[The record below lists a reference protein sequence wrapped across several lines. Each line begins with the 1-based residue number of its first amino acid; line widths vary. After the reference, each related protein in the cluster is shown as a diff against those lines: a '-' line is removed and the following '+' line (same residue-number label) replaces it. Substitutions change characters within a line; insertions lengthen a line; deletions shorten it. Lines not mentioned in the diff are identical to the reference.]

1 MDKEEPT
8 LQTVQEDEDIFFNT
22 KYPEV
27 FIFFFIL
34 FTLIFVDNTL

>member
-8 LQTVQEDEDIFFNT
+8 LQTVQEEEDICFNT

-27 FIFFFIL
+27 FYSVL
-34 FTLIFVDNTL
+34 

>member
-8 LQTVQEDEDIFFNT
+8 LQTIQEDEDILFNT

-27 FIFFFIL
+27 FYSFLFFL
-34 FTLIFVDNTL
+34 H